1 MENRRI
7 LGFVLGRTHEKLT
20 SAFLIMSART
30 PSLISLYSGCGGMDY
45 GFESAGFESRVLLE
59 FDHDCCETLRSNRD
73 WSVLENDVF
82 QTPTKTLLET
92 ASLRQ
97 GEADLLIGGPPCQ
110 PFSKA
115 GYWASGDSRRLDDP
129 RAGTLN
135 AYMRIVEESLP
146 TAFVLENVSGLAF
159 SGKDEGLRLLL
170 EMIES
175 INKRTGTSYKP
186 FYRVLRAVEYGVPQM
201 RERFILV
208 AHREGREFAF
218 PEPTHS
224 LPGDESFLLSPCST
238 CWDAIGDLQDD
249 RDWED
254 DLEMKGKWASLLPS
268 IPEGQ
273 NYLYHTERG
282 EGRPLFGWRR
292 RYWTFLL
299 KLAKHLPSWTL
310 QAQPGP
316 AVGPFHWHNRRLSA
330 RELCRIQTFPDN
342 VNLTG
347 NLAAKQRQAGN
358 AVPSLLAEVLGRAI
372 LKQWFGR
379 RFNKPPKLLRTSN
392 GKPPPPEPT
401 VDAPHEYWHLLN
413 SETAHPGTG
422 KGYRA
427 SLLASH

>member
-1 MENRRI
+1 
-7 LGFVLGRTHEKLT
+7 
-20 SAFLIMSART
+20 MSART

-45 GFESAGFESRVLLE
+45 GFEAAGFESRVLLE
-59 FDHDCCETLRSNRD
+59 FDHDCCETLRANRG
-73 WSVLENDVF
+73 WSVLERDVF
-82 QTPTKTLLET
+82 QTPTHMLLDA

-115 GYWASGDSRRLDDP
+115 GYWARGDSRRLDDP

-135 AYMRIVEESLP
+135 AYMRIVEEALP
-146 TAFVLENVSGLAF
+146 KAIVLENVSGLAF
-159 SGKDEGLRLLL
+159 SGKDEGLHLLL
-170 EMIES
+170 DMIES
-175 INKRTGTSYKP
+175 INKRAGTEYKP
-186 FYRVLRAVEYGVPQM
+186 FFRVLRAAEYGVPQL

-208 AHREGREFAF
+208 AHREGREFTF
-218 PEPTHS
+218 PEPTHA
-224 LPGDESFLLSPCST
+224 LPGEESLLLEPASN
-238 CWDAIGDLQDD
+238 CWDAIGDLQDVD
-249 RDWED
+249 EWED
-254 DLEMKGKWASLLPS
+254 DLDMKGKWAALLPS

-316 AVGPFHWHNRRLSA
+316 AVGPFHWQNRRLSA

-342 VNLTG
+342 VKLTG

-372 LKQWFGR
+372 LKQWFGWR
-379 RFNKPPKLLRTSN
+379 YNKPPKLLPA
-392 GKPPPPEPT
+392 GKGQPPPPELT
-401 VDAPHEYWHLLN
+401 VDAPQEYWHLIH

-427 SLLASH
+427 SLLASE